1 KKPKVGIRRIRI
13 HKVGIFSF
21 LSSVLRSI
29 SISISISIPIPIHPS
44 LNPTSLIRL
53 ESQSIKQ
60 EQAQISI
67 PKAIASA
74 IMATP
79 DIIQL
84 IDERL
89 LASPL
94 YDPSKAD
101 GGKSRGLSI
110 EKKIEFLENLAGKVT
125 NRRSR
130 RWINDR
136 LLMELVPRLSAN
148 EIKGLFAPPPWGDA
162 VPASAFSVANM
173 GEWEK
178 FRNIDMDKQAN
189 ILDTFDDKPSSRR
202 KGSIDA
208 DKMSALNAWRRI
220 DARTREALR
229 RSFLTELIDGY
240 EVCIRAFIQEDV
252 NGEVL
257 TIRAQDP
264 FHRLLLHGVCE
275 FYNLESVTMS
285 EMKGGEELKMTKI
298 NKKKKRVADE
308 LPNITLSGFL
318 KMTKEGVW

>member
-1 KKPKVGIRRIRI
+1 M
-13 HKVGIFSF
+13 
-21 LSSVLRSI
+21 
-29 SISISISIPIPIHPS
+29 
-44 LNPTSLIRL
+44 
-53 ESQSIKQ
+53 
-60 EQAQISI
+60 
-67 PKAIASA
+67 AS
-74 IMATP
+74 P

-89 LASPL
+89 LSSPL
-94 YDPSKAD
+94 YDSSRAD

-136 LLMELVPRLSAN
+136 LLMELVPRLNAD

-162 VPASAFSVANM
+162 VPPSAFSMTSM

-178 FRNIDMDKQAN
+178 FRNIDMDKQVN
-189 ILDTFDDKPSSRR
+189 LLETFDKSSSRR
-202 KGSIDA
+202 KGSVDA

-220 DARTREALR
+220 DASTREALR
-229 RSFLTELIDGY
+229 RSFLTDLIDGY
-240 EVCIRAFIQEDV
+240 EVCIRAFIQEDI

-257 TIRAQDP
+257 TIRVQDP

-275 FYNLESVTMS
+275 FYNLESVTQS
-285 EMKGGEELKMTKI
+285 EQTKGGQQLKMTKI
-298 NKKKKRVADE
+298 NRKKKRVADE

-318 KMTKEGVW
+318 KMTKEGLW